1 MITIYGIKNC
11 DTMKKA
17 FNWLDEQHI
26 DYHFH
31 NYKTDGLNAEQLQ
44 TLLDLLGWQ
53 TLLNT
58 KGTTWRKLDEASRN
72 SVVDETT
79 AKAVMLENTSIIKRP
94 ILVHGQNAIAGFSAE
109 RYQQFFEN

>member
-1 MITIYGIKNC
+1 VITIYGIKNC

-26 DYHFH
+26 NYHFH

-72 SVVDETT
+72 CVVDETT
-79 AKAVMLENTSIIKRP
+79 AKAVMLENTSMIKRP
-94 ILVHGQNAIAGFSAE
+94 ILVNGQNAIAGFSAE

>member
-26 DYHFH
+26 NYHFH

-58 KGTTWRKLDEASRN
+58 KGTTWRKLDEASR
-72 SVVDETT
+72 SCVVDETT
-79 AKAVMLENTSIIKRP
+79 AKAVMLENTSMIKRP
-94 ILVHGQNAIAGFSAE
+94 ILVNGQNAIAGFSAE